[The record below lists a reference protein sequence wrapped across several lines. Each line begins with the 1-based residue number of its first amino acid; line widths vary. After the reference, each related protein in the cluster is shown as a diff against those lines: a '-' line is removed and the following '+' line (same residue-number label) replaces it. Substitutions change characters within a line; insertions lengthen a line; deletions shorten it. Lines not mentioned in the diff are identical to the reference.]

1 LRNAPSSI
9 LENAYFSTIPED
21 PDEDTTPACVVN
33 DRAYFG
39 HAGDA
44 VPVVYALKDMWTDAA
59 VPGGVGH
66 GLAHITI
73 AGAKHHGMR
82 HLEVHPPSANQHF

>member
-1 LRNAPSSI
+1 MAS
-9 LENAYFSTIPED
+9 A
-21 PDEDTTPACVVN
+21 
-33 DRAYFG
+33 G
-39 HAGDA
+39 HTGDG
-44 VPVVYALKDMWTDAA
+44 VPVVYALNDMWTDAA

-82 HLEVHPPSANQHF
+82 RLEVPRAPLGREGERENHICPSRLGLIQRGGDWHCQPC